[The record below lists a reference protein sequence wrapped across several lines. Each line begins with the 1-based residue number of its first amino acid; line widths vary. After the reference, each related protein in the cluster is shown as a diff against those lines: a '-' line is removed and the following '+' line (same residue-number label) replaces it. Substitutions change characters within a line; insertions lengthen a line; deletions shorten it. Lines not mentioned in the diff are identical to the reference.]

1 MRKSKPRTE
10 TRASQSRELGE
21 LSALARE
28 TVERKLPPDS
38 PECIRPSVS
47 QLRREFLFFEEIK
60 MEKPKK
66 LTKKQR
72 LELLE
77 QKRAAKAYCD
87 ELAKRNEFDYGNCW
101 DYACEFGRGWEVDEI
116 YNYLRRYC

>member
-1 MRKSKPRTE
+1 
-10 TRASQSRELGE
+10 
-21 LSALARE
+21 
-28 TVERKLPPDS
+28 
-38 PECIRPSVS
+38 
-47 QLRREFLFFEEIK
+47 

-87 ELAKRNEFDYGNCW
+87 KLAERNEFDYGNCW
-101 DYACEFGRGWEVDEI
+101 DYACGFGRGWEVDEI

>member
-1 MRKSKPRTE
+1 MSLDT
-10 TRASQSRELGE
+10 SILGGWR
-21 LSALARE
+21 LGKTSTSSL
-28 TVERKLPPDS
+28 
-38 PECIRPSVS
+38 
-47 QLRREFLFFEEIK
+47 EIT

-72 LELLE
+72 LELLK

-87 ELAKRNEFDYGNCW
+87 ELASRNEFDYGNCW
-101 DYACEFGRGWEVDEI
+101 DYACGFGRGWEVDEI